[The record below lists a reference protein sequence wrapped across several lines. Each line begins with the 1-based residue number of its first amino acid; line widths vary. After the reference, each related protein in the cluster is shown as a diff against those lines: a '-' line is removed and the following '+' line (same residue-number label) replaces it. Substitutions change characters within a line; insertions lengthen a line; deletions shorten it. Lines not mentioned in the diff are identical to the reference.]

1 MRESSNVSMKQ
12 TTEQVQKRLKIAN
25 YILVF
30 AFLVIFVPPVMK
42 AWEGDN
48 SIPPQYGKMEYV
60 AKETDEFLPMIFILV
75 ILINSSFL
83 LCKEVKEIQMKIDA
97 LTSQT
102 GTD

>member
-1 MRESSNVSMKQ
+1 MSMKQ

-30 AFLVIFVPPVMK
+30 AFLVVFVPPVMK

-48 SIPPQYGKMEYV
+48 SIPSQYGKMEYV

-97 LTSQT
+97 LPPQT
-102 GTD
+102 EVD